1 MSDKDQLIR
10 ELDQAPDF
18 LVREVLNF
26 LLFIKT
32 RTNQIPNQEP
42 IKKTKESN
50 IPDFLSFI
58 DQVNSEIPT
67 ETNIPKDLA
76 KNLDHYLYGSPK
88 EFEAW
93 KKYLQIQAIGL
104 PYSTPTMTYIKKPD
118 KYQLP

>member
-88 EFEAW
+88 EFE
-93 KKYLQIQAIGL
+93 
-104 PYSTPTMTYIKKPD
+104 S
-118 KYQLP
+118 

>member
-1 MSDKDQLIR
+1 MSDKEQLIH

-18 LVREVLNF
+18 LIREVLNF

-32 RTNQIPNQEP
+32 RTNEIPKQES
-42 IKKTKESN
+42 IQKTKEAN

-58 DQVNSEIPT
+58 DQVNAETPT

-88 EFEAW
+88 EE
-93 KKYLQIQAIGL
+93 L
-104 PYSTPTMTYIKKPD
+104 
-118 KYQLP
+118 

>member
-1 MSDKDQLIR
+1 MSDKEQLIN

-32 RTNQIPNQEP
+32 RTNEISKQES
-42 IKKTKESN
+42 IQKAKESN

-58 DQVNSEIPT
+58 DQVNSETPT

-76 KNLDHYLYGSPK
+76 KNLDHYLYGTPK
-88 EFEAW
+88 E
-93 KKYLQIQAIGL
+93 QA
-104 PYSTPTMTYIKKPD
+104 
-118 KYQLP
+118 

>member
-1 MSDKDQLIR
+1 MSDKEQLIN

-32 RTNQIPNQEP
+32 RTNEILKQES
-42 IKKTKESN
+42 IQKTKESN

-58 DQVNSEIPT
+58 DQVNFEIPT

-76 KNLDHYLYGSPK
+76 KNLDHYLYGTPK
-88 EFEAW
+88 E
-93 KKYLQIQAIGL
+93 QA
-104 PYSTPTMTYIKKPD
+104 
-118 KYQLP
+118 

>member
-1 MSDKDQLIR
+1 MSDKEQLIH

-32 RTNQIPNQEP
+32 RTNEIPKQES
-42 IKKTKESN
+42 IQKTKESN

-88 EFEAW
+88 E
-93 KKYLQIQAIGL
+93 QV
-104 PYSTPTMTYIKKPD
+104 
-118 KYQLP
+118 

>member
-1 MSDKDQLIR
+1 MSDKEQLIH

-32 RTNQIPNQEP
+32 RTSENYQQES
-42 IKKTKESN
+42 IQTNKESN

-58 DQVNSEIPT
+58 DQVNSETPT
-67 ETNIPKDLA
+67 EINIPQDLA

-88 EFEAW
+88 EEA
-93 KKYLQIQAIGL
+93 
-104 PYSTPTMTYIKKPD
+104 
-118 KYQLP
+118 

>member
-1 MSDKDQLIR
+1 MSDKEQLIN

-32 RTNQIPNQEP
+32 RTNEISKQEP
-42 IKKTKESN
+42 IQKAKESN

-88 EFEAW
+88 E
-93 KKYLQIQAIGL
+93 QA
-104 PYSTPTMTYIKKPD
+104 
-118 KYQLP
+118 